1 MLVSH
6 ETPIPLLKE
15 SLSYNDYDYCL
26 VHLLPTHSEYKNFYF
41 ESVKKGRHVLLD
53 NSLFELGESYDPE
66 QFAYWVK
73 ELKPAE
79 YIIPDV
85 FNDKEGTITSYEKFI
100 SQYGDL
106 PGKKIAVVHGKTYEE
121 FKECYEYFANTYN
134 VQKIAFN
141 FVDDYFINSYEDE
154 ILVSNLKIPNYWHSI
169 PPNNWKKYALG
180 RAMLIERLAKEGI
193 LKTYIKH
200 HLLGATLPREFSLYF
215 ENSLDYYITTIDTS
229 NPIVAGLLNKR
240 YDEQFGLQEKWS
252 IKLVDF
258 IDEDADAEQLKNMF
272 YNIFTFKKYIEK
284 TQKGVII

>member
-26 VHLLPTHSEYKNFYF
+26 VHLLPTHPEYKNFYF
-41 ESVKKGRHVLLD
+41 ESVKRGRHVLLD

-73 ELKPAE
+73 ELKPTE

-85 FNDKEGTITSYEKFI
+85 FNNKDETITSYEKFI
-100 SQYGDL
+100 SQYADL
-106 PGKKIAVVHGKTYEE
+106 PGNKIAVVHGKTYEE

-180 RAMLIERLAKEGI
+180 RAMLIERLAKEGV
-193 LKTYIKH
+193 LKSYIKH

-258 IDEDADAEQLKNMF
+258 IDEDGDAEQLKNMF